1 MPYHHVHE
9 VQPGTIEARCT
20 ARDGMTFVATCS
32 TVQYAALL
40 ADAFHINEWCERKYQ
55 EKCLSMLNHH
65 PSRCITD
72 DGDIKPELETLMT
85 EKLTR
90 LGDND
95 AEWEDSSDTDN
106 TDSE

>member
-9 VQPGTIEARCT
+9 VQPGTIEARST
-20 ARDGMTFVATCS
+20 ARYGMTFVATCS
-32 TVQYAALL
+32 TVQDAALL

-55 EKCLSMLNHH
+55 EKCLLMLNYH
-65 PSRCITD
+65 PSRLITE
-72 DGDIKPELETLMT
+72 DGDIKPELETLMA

-90 LGDND
+90 LGEDD
-95 AEWEDSSDTDN
+95 GEWEDSSDTEG